1 MNAQQRQT
9 ITETLENKTALKQ
22 SKNSPKFVKFSNVT
36 KQKQQQ
42 QQQQQQ
48 TSSSSSRN
56 VTTTTITT
64 TYACDMP
71 AIIKQDVH
79 LFVFF

>member
-36 KQKQQQ
+36 KQK
-42 QQQQQQ
+42 
-48 TSSSSSRN
+48 
-56 VTTTTITT
+56 
-64 TYACDMP
+64 
-71 AIIKQDVH
+71 
-79 LFVFF
+79 